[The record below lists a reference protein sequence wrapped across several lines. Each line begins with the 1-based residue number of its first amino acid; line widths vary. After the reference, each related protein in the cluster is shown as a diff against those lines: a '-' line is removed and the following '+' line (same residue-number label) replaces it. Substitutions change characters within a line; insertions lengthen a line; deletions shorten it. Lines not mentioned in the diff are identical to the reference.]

1 MASNPG
7 IPVNIIASGGRA
19 VTQLASTVA
28 IAAPVMT
35 PTTAPGQAI
44 TLVASGGLPAVLI
57 NENGDDY
64 VA

>member
-7 IPVNIIASGGRA
+7 VPVVILASGGRA
-19 VTQLASTVA
+19 VTQLQSTVA
-28 IAAPVMT
+28 AAAPVMT
-35 PTTAPGQAI
+35 PNATLGQAI

-57 NENGDDY
+57 NENGTDY